1 MNGYYDPRFYGTES
15 YWKHPL
21 GRFVFTD
28 SVKHFAEEKQAWWT
42 LDVVGSYMLELKKYP
57 FLILTFVVK
66 DNSCKFAV
74 REDTGKPTI
83 VSQDI
88 PYTDLDENI
97 LLYMQRSE
105 GSYPVLMF
113 PSDY

>member
-1 MNGYYDPRFYGTES
+1 MNEYYDPQFCGTES

-21 GRFVFTD
+21 GSFVYTD
-28 SVKHFAEEKQAWWT
+28 SVKYFAEEKQAWWT
-42 LDVVGSYMLELKKYP
+42 LDVIGSYLPELKKYP

-66 DNSCKFAV
+66 DGGCKFSA
-74 REDTGKPTI
+74 REDINRTAI
-83 VSQDI
+83 VSQGI
-88 PYTDLDENI
+88 PYTDLDENV
-97 LLYMQRSE
+97 LLYMQREE